1 MKIIIAFLI
10 AFSIGAGTRIA
21 KIPSLAPQAIV
32 GALLVVAMSVGY
44 TLADH
49 YLTVSR
55 SPMASASTTRRK

>member
-10 AFSIGAGTRIA
+10 ALSIGAGTRFA

-32 GALLVVAMSVGY
+32 GALLVVAMSVGSV
-44 TLADH
+44 LADH
-49 YLTVSR
+49 YLTVSL